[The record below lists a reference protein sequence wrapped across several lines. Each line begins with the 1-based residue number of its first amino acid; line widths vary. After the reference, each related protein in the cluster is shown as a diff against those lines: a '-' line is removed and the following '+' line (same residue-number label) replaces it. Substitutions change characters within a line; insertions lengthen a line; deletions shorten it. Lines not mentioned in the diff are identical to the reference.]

1 MMRAR
6 HPWTAVTVVLA
17 SGFVAGWFVVVA
29 AIPAPA
35 RGVEADSSAAE
46 TELIERAITPV
57 ERDHWAFA
65 PMATVEPPEVADPAW
80 RTNPVDRFIKFRL
93 EQEGIEPLPLAGK
106 AARLR
111 RLTFDLTGLPP
122 EPAEVRAFLAD
133 ESADAYERVVDH
145 LLASPAYGERYAQ
158 HWLDLARFAETDG
171 FEHDLVRPN
180 AWRYR
185 DWVIAALQRDL
196 PYDEFLRL
204 QLAGDLI
211 RPADPAAAV
220 ATGFLLCGPDM
231 PDINLQ
237 DERRHLLLNEMTST
251 VGSVFLGLQLGCA
264 QCHDHKFDPFTIHDF
279 YRLRAFFEAGDIFR
293 DQPIPT
299 PAEAEAR
306 RQAEAAWTK
315 EDHQAEKRHRALE
328 DLGRRKFRERNPD
341 ERPSHEQVLAELT
354 DAEREEHRTL
364 AERLAQLPKL
374 PQLPQGRVFR
384 QGSPRPAHVYLRGDF
399 RRPGPGVECGFP
411 RVLLPD
417 SSEKTSTAPAS
428 AQLDRVALADW
439 LTQPEHPLTA
449 RVIANRLW
457 QWHFGVGLSS
467 SPSDFGV
474 MGSEPTHPELLDWL
488 ARELVRSGWSL
499 KHMHRLLVTS
509 HAYQLASG
517 PFDHEWTETVRET
530 AARHWDAARQQ
541 DPENLSLWRR
551 RRMRLDGESL
561 RDALLFASGE
571 LSDRRGGP
579 GVRPP
584 LPAEVTGTL
593 LKDQWQVTPDVIDQR
608 RRSVYL
614 FVRRNLRYPL
624 FDVFDRPDT
633 NASCPQRHESTTAT
647 QALTLLNSE
656 FSLACAR
663 QLAARIENVGGADPG
678 SAIEAA
684 YWRLFGRGP
693 TPAEARLAT
702 EFCAGQ
708 ESLLLADAQS
718 AKKGGETP
726 DIAAIRRAS
735 LVDFCLALI
744 NASEMAYVD

>member
-1 MMRAR
+1 MTRAWY
-6 HPWTAVTVVLA
+6 PWSAPKGGLA
-17 SGFVAGWFVVVA
+17 ACWFVVLVA
-29 AIPAPA
+29 AIPVSA
-35 RGVEADSSAAE
+35 RGADADSSGSN
-46 TELIERAITPV
+46 TELIERAITPA
-57 ERDHWAFA
+57 ERDHWAFL
-65 PMATVEPPEVADPAW
+65 PLATDEPPEVADPSW

-93 EQEGIEPLPLAGK
+93 EQEKIEPLPRAGK

-122 EPAEVRAFLAD
+122 EPADVQAFLAD
-133 ESADAYERVVDH
+133 ESADAYERAVDR

-185 DWVIAALQRDL
+185 DWVIDALQRDL
-196 PYDEFLRL
+196 PFDEFLRL

-211 RPADPAAAV
+211 RPADPEAAV

-237 DERRHLLLNEMTST
+237 DERRHLLLNEMTSA

-293 DQPIPT
+293 DHPIPT

-306 RQAEAAWTK
+306 RQAEAVWTK
-315 EDHQAEKRHRALE
+315 EDRQAEKRHRALE

-341 ERPSHEQVLAELT
+341 ERPSHEQILAELS

-364 AERLAQLPKL
+364 AARLEQLPKL
-374 PQLPQGRVFR
+374 PQLPLGRVFR
-384 QGSPRPAHVYLRGDF
+384 PGAPQAAHVYLRGDF
-399 RRPGPGVECGFP
+399 RRPGPGVESGFP

-417 SSEKTSTAPAS
+417 SREESHSAPAP
-428 AQLDRVALADW
+428 AGLDRVALADW
-439 LTQPEHPLTA
+439 LTHPEHPLTT
-449 RVIANRLW
+449 RVIANRVW
-457 QWHFGVGLSS
+457 QWHFGVGLSN

-499 KHMHRLLVTS
+499 KHLHRLLVTS
-509 HAYQLASG
+509 QAYQLASG
-517 PFDHEWTETVRET
+517 PFDHEWTEAERAT
-530 AARHWDAARQQ
+530 AARSWDAARQQ

-571 LSDRRGGP
+571 LADRRGGP
-579 GVRPP
+579 GVRPR
-584 LPAEVTGTL
+584 LPAEVTATL
-593 LKDQWQVTPDVIDQR
+593 LKDQWQVTPDEIDQR
-608 RRSVYL
+608 RRSIYL

-633 NASCPQRHESTTAT
+633 NASCSQRHESTTAT

-656 FSLACAR
+656 FSLGCAR
-663 QLAARIENVGGADPG
+663 RLAARIASAAPAEQGN
-678 SAIEAA
+678 AIEAA
-684 YWRLFGRGP
+684 YWRLFARAP
-693 TPAEARLAT
+693 TPAEAQLAA

-708 ESLLLADAQS
+708 ESLLQTEAQT
-718 AKKGGETP
+718 AKTVGEPP
-726 DIAAIRRAS
+726 DIDTLRRAV
-735 LVDFCLALI
+735 LVNFCLALI
-744 NASEMAYVD
+744 NASEMAYLD